1 MLFKKLCVVIV
12 AIVVAALPAVAD
24 NWIMVLSTDDGWTY
38 DNETVSVSYSFER
51 NVTKYGGYVQ
61 PVSCE
66 PKILAKIKNNTDEFI
81 YIDLSKTY
89 ITRNGEA
96 EIYQNIVAMSTEAT
110 KKGDED
116 AKDNNKISQS
126 VMPVPPHASKTFTF
140 PIFPAKHGSY
150 DNLIIYEGVYD
161 RLEYK
166 SADKAYLN
174 EVFEYN
180 VDNSPIRTYISF
192 SYSTTEQGEK
202 PAKVNKEFYV
212 SFAAAVNNTKP
223 KDFEAVLPNAD
234 NYNWFTMQASV
245 YSFEKKK
252 VDKAKKDKKKDKKD
266 KKDKKKDKKS
276 GMGSALLGGRR

>member
-24 NWIMVLSTDDGWTY
+24 NWIMVLNTDDGWTL
-38 DNETVSVSYSFER
+38 DNETVSVSYSFDR
-51 NVTKYGGYVQ
+51 NVTRTGAFVQ
-61 PVSCE
+61 PISCE
-66 PKILAKIKNNTDEFI
+66 PKIVAKIKNNTDEFI

-96 EIYQNIVAMSTEAT
+96 EIYQNIVAMSTDAT
-110 KKGDED
+110 KDK
-116 AKDNNKISQS
+116 KDGEEGSTNKLSQS

-140 PIFPAKHGSY
+140 PIFPAKQDSY
-150 DNLIIYEGVYD
+150 DGLVKYYEY
-161 RLEYK
+161 YK
-166 SADKAYLN
+166 YFYYKPSDTVYLN

-180 VDNSPIRTYISF
+180 VDNSPIRAFISF

-202 PAKVNKEFYV
+202 PVRVNKEFYV
-212 SFAAAVNNTKP
+212 SFVAAVNNTKP
-223 KDFEAVLPNAD
+223 KDFESVLPEAD
-234 NYNWFTMQASV
+234 NYNWFTMEAYQ
-245 YSFEKKK
+245 SFEKKK
-252 VDKAKKDKKKDKKD
+252 AQKSDKKD

>member
-1 MLFKKLCVVIV
+1 MV
-12 AIVVAALPAVAD
+12 ALVVAAIPVVAD
-24 NWIMVLSTDDGWTY
+24 NWIMVLNTDGGWTY
-38 DNETVSVSYSFER
+38 DNETVSVSYSFDK
-51 NVTKYGGYVQ
+51 NVTKWGGYGQ
-61 PVSCE
+61 AVSCE
-66 PKILAKIKNNTDEFI
+66 PKIIAKIKNNTDEFI

-96 EIYQNIVAMSTEAT
+96 EIYQNIVAMSTDAT
-110 KKGDED
+110 KDKKDGED
-116 AKDNNKISQS
+116 GSTNKLSQS

-150 DNLIIYEGVYD
+150 DNLIIYDSVYG
-161 RLEYK
+161 RLEYN
-166 SADKAYLN
+166 SADKVYLN

-180 VDNSPIRTYISF
+180 VDNSPIRTFISF

-202 PAKVNKEFYV
+202 QAKVNKEFYV

-252 VDKAKKDKKKDKKD
+252 VEKAKKDKKKDKKD
-266 KKDKKKDKKS
+266 KKKDKKD
-276 GMGSALLGGRR
+276 GMGSALPGGRR